1 MVLKRLLFSLAA
13 TTGLLTP
20 LSAQETS
27 DTPLS
32 DCRITHLDDRYPDVR
47 ITIDAPR
54 KMHKNRP
61 TKVIF
66 YALPNGNTIEWT
78 AGKRMEQGDDWH
90 YDIQHIAA
98 QTRFLRK
105 QWKKDY
111 NIVTVYLMAAGKSW
125 GAWRSQHAADKAE
138 ILPAIVDDVLG
149 MYVAYHP
156 SAILSSHS
164 GGGYFI
170 FEYIRVQD
178 RIPESVER
186 IVFLDSTYGYEDSLH
201 VEKLADWLKAAP
213 EHRLCVTSYE
223 DATVILDG
231 KHIVSASGGTWGRSL
246 AMASD
251 LSERFPLRRSETDE
265 FIFYEEPKGRI
276 WFKLKKNPEGKIYH
290 TVLVERNGFIDTVLE
305 GTEKAGKDYEFWGE
319 RAYSDYIPEG
329 IFR

>member
-1 MVLKRLLFSLAA
+1 
-13 TTGLLTP
+13 
-20 LSAQETS
+20 
-27 DTPLS
+27 
-32 DCRITHLDDRYPDVR
+32 
-47 ITIDAPR
+47 
-54 KMHKNRP
+54 
-61 TKVIF
+61 
-66 YALPNGNTIEWT
+66 
-78 AGKRMEQGDDWH
+78 MEQGDDWH